1 MNNYK
6 FILWVFLIISMFTFE
21 SCGPVLISSRPHTPP
36 PPWFYPNRIE
46 TVRYIYFPDHMIYY
60 DLSLRTYLYLDNGA
74 WISVNILPA
83 RFNRI
88 NLRRS
93 RTVRIHNYFGNDI
106 RRYHNEN
113 RDKIKGRRNTSTRRS
128 TDIRRNN

>member
-36 PPWFYPNRIE
+36 PPWFYPNRVE

-60 DLSLRTYLYLDNGA
+60 DLSLRTYLYLENGA

-93 RTVRIHNYFGNDI
+93 RTLRINNYFGNDI

-113 RDKIKGRRNTSTRRS
+113 RDKIKSRRSTSTRR
-128 TDIRRNN
+128 NN

>member
-36 PPWFYPNRIE
+36 PPWFYPNRVE

-60 DLSLRTYLYLDNGA
+60 DLSLRTYLYLENGA

-93 RTVRIHNYFGNDI
+93 RTLRIHNYFGNDI
-106 RRYHNEN
+106 RRYHKEN
-113 RDKIKGRRNTSTRRS
+113 RDKIESRRS
-128 TDIRRNN
+128 TSARRNN